1 MGAKEATK
9 VLIIGP
15 ASAGKTA
22 MLQGFKEISRQGEVQ
37 ASEKTV
43 GLRLESLD
51 TGDVV
56 FTCWDMPVKHQAL
69 WSHVYRNADT
79 VLFVVDAHDRKSM
92 AQAREEVWRV
102 LAQEALRGRQL
113 IVAANKQD
121 LPGAMSPSEVADCLL
136 LSRIQGRRWSVA
148 ETSAARGDGL
158 KELLVELTT
167 GGTAASDVSPSWA
180 GSPVAPS
187 EFGDATDLFGLLGG
201 GPSTTS
207 QKTAPQIRTSRLQ
220 WAFKAAREVN
230 HVGRLLAG
238 AVPPMTVLR
247 PKVAAAP
254 VEAAEAS
261 VATQFCA

>member
-1 MGAKEATK
+1 MDAKERKK

-15 ASAGKTA
+15 SSAGKTA

-79 VLFVVDAHDRKSM
+79 VLFVVDAHNREAM

-167 GGTAASDVSPSWA
+167 GGPGTAGSDVSPSWA

-207 QKTAPQIRTSRLQ
+207 QKTGTQIRTSRLQ

-238 AVPPMTVLR
+238 VVPPMTVLW
-247 PKVAAAP
+247 PKVAEAP
-254 VEAAEAS
+254 EAK
-261 VATQFCA
+261 VATQLCA